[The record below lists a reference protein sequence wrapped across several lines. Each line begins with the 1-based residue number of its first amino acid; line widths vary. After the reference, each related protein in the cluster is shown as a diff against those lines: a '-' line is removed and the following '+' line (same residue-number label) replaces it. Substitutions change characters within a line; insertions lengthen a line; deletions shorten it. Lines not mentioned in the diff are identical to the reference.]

1 MARMIPS
8 EIYVDCP
15 SRGERELFQRLRD
28 SPDTHDWTVL
38 HSLDIANHRK
48 QVSGEIDF
56 VCIIPGKGVLCVEVK
71 ACKVV
76 NRREG
81 KWFYGA
87 HDTSGDV
94 RGPFKQASEAM
105 HSLRSRIIAR
115 RPDFSRIVF
124 WSCVVFTD
132 CKFTSQS
139 EEWHSWQVVD
149 TSLFISRPI
158 NTTLE
163 RVLDSARAHLAT
175 CQTATWFY
183 PASPEPYK
191 EQVDA
196 LANLLR
202 PDFEFYQSPKAQ
214 AARRAEELKRYT
226 AEQLTALDAM
236 ESNPR
241 VAFVGPAG
249 TGKTLLAIEAA
260 RRASSAGRRVML
272 LCYNT
277 ALGRWLEQETEELR
291 PQVQTGT
298 LHKQMLA
305 VSGMSKGDI
314 EDHTEFWSD
323 ELPEKAI
330 GSLLSEVGEEHIY
343 DEIILDEAQ
352 DIFRS
357 NYLDFLD
364 LSLKGGLAAGRWRF
378 FGDFEK
384 QTIYDAAN
392 LSLDEAITTRV
403 GHAPVFS
410 LRINCRNTPRV
421 AELVHLLGGLAPG
434 YSRILRPDDGGEPK
448 LLYYRNAEE
457 QQALLVRQLE
467 EFEKSGFTGSDVVVL
482 STRAGDAAAAAR
494 VSVSPWKERLRP
506 VASATGG
513 QIGYSTIHSF
523 KGLEAGAIIVT
534 DVENIT
540 GATATALF
548 YIAVT
553 RALHRLTLLIHG
565 SAKDEIV
572 QSLLKP
578 KL

>member
-8 EIYVDCP
+8 EIYAECP

-28 SPDTHDWTVL
+28 SPDTRDWTVL

-56 VCIIPGKGVLCVEVK
+56 VCIVPGKGVLCVEVK
-71 ACKVV
+71 ACKVI

-81 KWFYGA
+81 KWSYGA
-87 HDTSGDV
+87 NSPSVDV

-105 HSLRSRIIAR
+105 HSLRSRITAR

-132 CKFTSQS
+132 CRFTSQS
-139 EEWHSWQVVD
+139 EEWHPWQVID

-158 NTTLE
+158 GATLE
-163 RVLDSARAHLAT
+163 RVLDSARSHLAA

-183 PASPEPYK
+183 TASTEPYK
-191 EQVDA
+191 EQAEA

-202 PDFEFYQSPKAQ
+202 PDFEFYESPKAQ
-214 AARRAEELKRYT
+214 AARRTEELKRYT
-226 AEQLTALDAM
+226 GEQLTALDAM

-272 LCYNT
+272 LCYNS
-277 ALGRWLEQETEELR
+277 ALGRWLEHEMDGL
-291 PQVQTGT
+291 PLHVQTGT
-298 LHKQMLA
+298 LHKQMLT
-305 VSGMSKGDI
+305 VSGMNKADI
-314 EDHTEFWSD
+314 EDRAEFWSD
-323 ELPEKAI
+323 ELPAKAVE
-330 GSLLSEVGEEHIY
+330 SLLSASDEKDVY

-352 DIFRS
+352 DIFS
-357 NYLDFLD
+357 TSYLDFLD
-364 LSLKGGLAAGRWRF
+364 LSLRGGLAAGRWRF

-384 QTIYDAAN
+384 QNIYDTAN
-392 LSLDEAITTRV
+392 LSLEEAITTRV
-403 GHAPVFS
+403 GEAPVFS
-410 LRINCRNTPRV
+410 LRVNCRNTPRV
-421 AELVHLLGGLAPG
+421 AELVHLLGGLVPG
-434 YSRILRPDDGGEPK
+434 YNRILRPDDGGEPK

-457 QQALLVRQLE
+457 QESLLVSQLE
-467 EFEKSGFTGSDVVVL
+467 ELGKSGFRGSDVTVL

-506 VASATGG
+506 LASATGG
-513 QIGYSTIHSF
+513 QIGYGTIHSF
-523 KGLEAGAIIVT
+523 KGLEAEAIIVT
-534 DVENIT
+534 DVENIA
-540 GATATALF
+540 GPATALF
-548 YIAVT
+548 YIAIT
-553 RALHRLTLLIHG
+553 RALHRLTLLIHE
-565 SAKDEIV
+565 SAKNEIV

>member
-1 MARMIPS
+1 MARMIPAD
-8 EIYVDCP
+8 IYAECP
-15 SRGERELFQRLRD
+15 SRGERELFHRLRD
-28 SPDTHDWTVL
+28 SPDTRDWIVL

-48 QVSGEIDF
+48 QISSEIDF

-71 ACKVV
+71 ACKEV

-87 HDTSGDV
+87 HDVRGDV

-105 HSLRSRIIAR
+105 HSLRSRIVAR

-124 WSCVVFTD
+124 WSCVIFTD
-132 CKFTSQS
+132 CKFASQS
-139 EEWHSWQVVD
+139 EEWHPWQVID
-149 TSLFISRPI
+149 TSHFISRPI
-158 NTTLE
+158 NMTLE
-163 RVLDSARAHLAT
+163 RILDLARAHLTT

-183 PASPEPYK
+183 PGSPEPYK
-191 EQVDA
+191 EQADA

-202 PDFEFYQSPKAQ
+202 PDFEFYESPKAQ
-214 AARRAEELKRYT
+214 ATRRAEELKRYT
-226 AEQLTALDAM
+226 TEQLTALDAM
-236 ESNPR
+236 EANPR
-241 VAFVGPAG
+241 VAFAGPAG

-260 RRASSAGRRVML
+260 RRAASDGRHVL
-272 LCYNT
+272 FACYNSS
-277 ALGRWLEQETEELR
+277 LGRWLERETEDIHPR
-291 PQVQTGT
+291 VRTST

-305 VSGMSKGDI
+305 VSGMSNADI
-314 EDHTEFWSD
+314 EDRAEFWSD
-323 ELPEKAI
+323 DLPSKAI
-330 GSLLSEVGEEHIY
+330 ESLLGDASEEHVY

-352 DIFRS
+352 DILRA

-384 QTIYDAAN
+384 QAIYDAAN
-392 LSLDEAITTRV
+392 LSLDEAIAKRV
-403 GHAPVFS
+403 GHAPIFS
-410 LRINCRNTPRV
+410 LRVNCRNTPRV

-434 YSRILRPDDGGEPK
+434 YSRVLRPDDGGEPK
-448 LLYYRNAEE
+448 LLYYRNAGE

-467 EFEKSGFTGSDVVVL
+467 GLEKSGFTGSDVAVL
-482 STRAGDAAAAAR
+482 STRAGNASAA
-494 VSVSPWKERLRP
+494 SQMNVSPWKERLRP
-506 VASATGG
+506 LVAATSG
-513 QIGYSTIHSF
+513 QIGYSSIHAF

-534 DVENIT
+534 DVENIS

-553 RALHRLTLLIHG
+553 RALHRLTILVHE
-565 SAKDEIV
+565 SAKHDII

-578 KL
+578 KS